1 MNAFL
6 DAVWAL
12 AAVAVTTLG
21 GILLHRLSE
30 WLRLRGDAEVRGYLL
45 ATLDRALEFGQ
56 AEAKRRASNG
66 EVAAIRNMAAEIARG
81 YVQDRVPDALAR
93 FAIDTVALDQM
104 IRARLPKRPA
114 FPGAADGG

>member
-1 MNAFL
+1 MQILL

-12 AAVAVTTLG
+12 AALAVTTLG

-45 ATLDRALEFGQ
+45 AALDRAIEFGQ
-56 AEAKRRASNG
+56 AEAKRLAGTG
-66 EVAAIRNMAAEIARG
+66 EVAAIRNRAAEIARG
-81 YVQDRVPDALAR
+81 YMQDRVPDALAR

-104 IRARLPKRPA
+104 IRARLPKPPP
-114 FPGAADGG
+114 FTGVQ